1 MIFRHF
7 AIVKPDR
14 LISSSSSQASLHF
27 HLVGKRPR
35 WRAIIWRI
43 LAACFRGKFSIAS

>member
-7 AIVKPDR
+7 VIVKPDR

-27 HLVGKRPR
+27 HLVGKR
-35 WRAIIWRI
+35 WKVIIWRI
-43 LAACFRGKFSIAS
+43 LAACFRGKLSIAS